1 VTERLYYTD
10 ASCLEFDGT
19 VVASDTIDGRAAVVL
34 DRTAF
39 YPTSGGQPFDVGTL
53 DDVAV
58 TDVVDLEDGRIAHV
72 VSRPID
78 PGRVVHGRVDAA
90 RRFDHMQQHTG
101 QHILSAAFDAL
112 HGARTVGFHLG
123 AVVSSLDLDTPLGP
137 EAIAA
142 AESAA
147 NRVVWEDRRVSIR
160 FASPDEAASIQLR
173 KEPARTGP
181 LRIVEVEGYDR
192 SACGGTHVATAG
204 QVGVI
209 AVKSWEKLRGGIR
222 LEFVCGRRALGEF
235 RALRD
240 SVAGC
245 IRLISVAPDEL
256 PASIERLQQDNKAQQ
271 RAVRGLQE
279 QLSAHEAA
287 AMVARA
293 QRIGAVTVVI
303 EAPEGWDQPGLKA
316 LAAQA
321 IASPGVVAVLCS
333 AAEPRA
339 LVVGRSP
346 DLPFDAAALLKTLIA
361 RFGGKGGGK
370 PDLAQGGGLAG
381 SFEDIRAAALEAITR
396 ST

>member
-1 VTERLYYTD
+1 MTERLYYTD

-19 VVASDTIDGRAAVVL
+19 VVASDTIDGRASVVL

-112 HGARTVGFHLG
+112 HGARTVGLHLG

-222 LEFVCGRRALGEF
+222 L
-235 RALRD
+235 
-240 SVAGC
+240 
-245 IRLISVAPDEL
+245 
-256 PASIERLQQDNKAQQ
+256 
-271 RAVRGLQE
+271 
-279 QLSAHEAA
+279 
-287 AMVARA
+287 
-293 QRIGAVTVVI
+293 
-303 EAPEGWDQPGLKA
+303 
-316 LAAQA
+316 
-321 IASPGVVAVLCS
+321 
-333 AAEPRA
+333 
-339 LVVGRSP
+339 
-346 DLPFDAAALLKTLIA
+346 
-361 RFGGKGGGK
+361 
-370 PDLAQGGGLAG
+370 
-381 SFEDIRAAALEAITR
+381 
-396 ST
+396 